1 MELNAL
7 IGPALPP
14 MFKKKEDDEDSED
27 ETTCKYERNIDCYRR
42 HSIVII
48 FPLYISLFLVFLCN
62 SLWSCFASGL

>member
-1 MELNAL
+1 MESDAL

-42 HSIVII
+42 HTIVVI
-48 FPLYISLFLVFLCN
+48 FPL
-62 SLWSCFASGL
+62 